1 MPASP
6 RPRCLHL
13 LGSNAH
19 IYIAQ
24 ECTTRGPRRLHLSC
38 ARAQSKTCVY
48 QEDTRAPA
56 CMLQEA
62 RASFLR
68 ASKRCPQRPPHARVG
83 KIRAPPPY
91 ACIQRCTHHLHIRVQ
106 DIRASSLFL
115 HAPKMAA
122 PTRTRAKNARV
133 ALCCPRRKDARVWAV
148 TGAATDSPCLRSSS
162 HVLPHD

>member
-6 RPRCLHL
+6 RPRRLHL

-56 CMLQEA
+56 CMRQEA

-68 ASKRCPQRPPHARVG
+68 ASKRCPQQPPHARVG
-83 KIRAPPPY
+83 KIRAPPP
-91 ACIQRCTHHLHIRVQ
+91 
-106 DIRASSLFL
+106 
-115 HAPKMAA
+115 
-122 PTRTRAKNARV
+122 
-133 ALCCPRRKDARVWAV
+133 LCVHTKDARVTFIRASK
-148 TGAATDSPCLRSSS
+148 TYARRSSS
-162 HVLPHD
+162 ACAKDGRANGDVCKR